1 MHGSK
6 NVKFE
11 FLVEMGINGDRFV
24 ALDTTVGTHQNA

>member
-11 FLVEMGINGDRFV
+11 FLVEMSIKGDRFM
-24 ALDTTVGTHQNA
+24 ALDITLGTYQNE